1 MTLNAIQGHRSA
13 DQVNGSRGT
22 WICLPMFAKDGE
34 SSASPRDNADHR
46 PFLAGPRRRPPDLR
60 LGRRLKPD
68 LFRDDLSGSPR
79 SWIPACFAPPSLP
92 SGWMN
97 PAYLSGSRTATIASD
112 LLVKQCARPVPYS
125 CSSAAFWS
133 ASLSPCS
140 FFPRLTGFDSASGRS
155 NSPAMGRS
163 IIRCETRAPESCPG

>member
-1 MTLNAIQGHRSA
+1 MEPLIKSTVRAAHGAACR
-13 DQVNGSRGT
+13 
-22 WICLPMFAKDGE
+22 CLPRMA
-34 SSASPRDNADHR
+34 NHR
-46 PFLAGPRRRPPDLR
+46 HLLETTPIIGRFSQGRVVDLR
-60 LGRRLKPD
+60 TCASAVTSSLT
-68 LFRDDLSGSPR
+68 
-79 SWIPACFAPPSLP
+79 CFATICRVPPGLGFPRALRPPSLP

-112 LLVKQCARPVPYS
+112 LLVKQCARPVPHL

-140 FFPRLTGFDSASGRS
+140 FFPRLTGFGSASGRS

-163 IIRCETRAPESCPG
+163 IIRCAMRAPESRPVCPG